1 MTLMAMEFSGE
12 TKNNKKEEETE
23 IQKSLKSVTLMAMEF
38 SGEEEEIKIQK
49 TRTN

>member
-38 SGEEEEIKIQK
+38 SGGTKDNKKQEK
-49 TRTN
+49 N